1 MLVAVF
7 ILFIGIVG
15 LVLYLVVQS
24 YSRARSEQ
32 YDASSLVE
40 EYANN
45 RMITQQGDV
54 VFCYRLLLPPAYSYT
69 AEAYDQIVEIW
80 RVALKDLPRG
90 TIIMRSD
97 RYDRSYF
104 DASCMPEM
112 SYIQREEKA
121 YARSRLKTNGTSYL
135 FIVYTGFR
143 ETRNPK
149 SQNPFVTLSHK
160 EFKEEDGA
168 YSHFLNT
175 LDSMYLQL
183 QGSGLLDIR
192 PLSEPEI
199 REYMHYYFNG
209 YQSDF
214 LTDVYATK
222 RYVRAGDNYVGAV
235 SIEHERQF
243 PEVLRTPYP
252 GRGVKVPIG
261 TLEDLGIGL
270 PFPHIC
276 NQIITITG
284 HLTLNPTELE
294 LTKGNSRTIQATVE
308 PWVTDVLQWTTSD
321 SGVAVVNSKGVVTA
335 VEKGQCVITATS
347 TLSPE
352 VSATCEVTVSTVCGK
367 NTAFLPLTVT

>member
-24 YSRARSEQ
+24 YSRGRSEQ

-54 VFCYRLLLPPAYSYT
+54 VFCYRLQLPPAYSYT
-69 AEAYDQIVEIW
+69 GEAYDQIVEIW

-121 YARSRLKTNGTSYL
+121 YARSRLKTSGTSYL

-284 HLTLNPTELE
+284 HDTEYAMIEATLKMLRKNRGFSDDAEDQRNRME
-294 LTKGNSRTIQATVE
+294 
-308 PWVTDVLQWTTSD
+308 TTR
-321 SGVAVVNSKGVVTA
+321 K
-335 VEKGQCVITATS
+335 KY
-347 TLSPE
+347 
-352 VSATCEVTVSTVCGK
+352 
-367 NTAFLPLTVT
+367 F

>member
-54 VFCYRLLLPPAYSYT
+54 VFCYRLQLPPAYSYT
-69 AEAYDQIVEIW
+69 GEAYDQIVEIW

-121 YARSRLKTNGTSYL
+121 YARSRLKTSGTSYL

-160 EFKEEDGA
+160 EFREEDGA

-252 GRGVKVPIG
+252 GRGVKVPIA
-261 TLEDLGIGL
+261 
-270 PFPHIC
+270 
-276 NQIITITG
+276 
-284 HLTLNPTELE
+284 
-294 LTKGNSRTIQATVE
+294 R
-308 PWVTDVLQWTTSD
+308 
-321 SGVAVVNSKGVVTA
+321 SK
-335 VEKGQCVITATS
+335 IW
-347 TLSPE
+347 
-352 VSATCEVTVSTVCGK
+352 VSACLFRTSATRSLR
-367 NTAFLPLTVT
+367 LPGMIRSMP